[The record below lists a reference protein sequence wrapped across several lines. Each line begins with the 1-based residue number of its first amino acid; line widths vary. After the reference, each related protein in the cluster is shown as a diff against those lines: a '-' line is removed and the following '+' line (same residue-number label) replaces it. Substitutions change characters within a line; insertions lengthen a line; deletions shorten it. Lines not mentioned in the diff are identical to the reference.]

1 MQATYVHSF
10 KALAV
15 AGVMLTSSMSAPRRM
30 GWSRRRRRF
39 RERDTAIATRLSVSE
54 NRSQNYSALNQI
66 MPRALLSTTVLLCS
80 DGGCGSVLRD
90 GVGDSGGDMG
100 GEPAQGA
107 CGQGRQARRQQ
118 AGKFPPFPLLS
129 CCFDCVLSWP

>member
-1 MQATYVHSF
+1 
-10 KALAV
+10 
-15 AGVMLTSSMSAPRRM
+15 
-30 GWSRRRRRF
+30 
-39 RERDTAIATRLSVSE
+39 
-54 NRSQNYSALNQI
+54 
-66 MPRALLSTTVLLCS
+66 MPRAFLSTTVLCS

-118 AGKFPPFPLLS
+118 AGKFSYFPLLS
-129 CCFDCVLSWP
+129 CFRLCFVMAVIFADVCRV